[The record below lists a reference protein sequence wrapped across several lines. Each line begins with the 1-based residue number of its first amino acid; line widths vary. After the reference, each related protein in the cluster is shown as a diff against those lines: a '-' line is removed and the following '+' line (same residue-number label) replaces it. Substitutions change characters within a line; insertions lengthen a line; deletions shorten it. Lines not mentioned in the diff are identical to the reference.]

1 MLELSDYIESKEAS
15 VHNSIETNNTSNKI
29 NNNNKNSGNVEYV
42 EVNNEIKMVNKRS
55 KSLEK
60 DDKVVSLKSN
70 SKTGDKLKRPDTA
83 PPYLADV
90 LTSSSSSLSTTK
102 CNVSSDLLNKEI
114 RNECYHDDND
124 SNKNLNLLKTESDV
138 KENNKCDINIVDN
151 QSQRSVT
158 MTWHE
163 HIYRKPPKKPTPYSI
178 MDILQWGCK
187 RKTPS
192 PINIVNSD
200 KNNNSNR
207 SYQNVEPSTLQH
219 LLNLNLNSPRSAN
232 NNTNSNHSNSRG
244 LSYAE
249 TSEDESNLSDQPLN
263 LCVIKSR
270 DSSPGLEHR
279 NISSIKSKKDM
290 PKKSILKRKRSIDV
304 TSDSYLSNDSLSY
317 KESSANEK
325 DIDDDDI
332 MNEDG
337 YDEQLV
343 DGKRKKKA
351 RTTFTG
357 RQIFELEKQFEVKK
371 YLSSNERTEM
381 ARILNVT
388 ETQVSL
394 LMHCNLF

>member
-60 DDKVVSLKSN
+60 DDKVVSLKCN
-70 SKTGDKLKRPDTA
+70 VKTEGKLKRPDTA
-83 PPYLADV
+83 PPYLTE
-90 LTSSSSSLSTTK
+90 LLSSPSSTTNH
-102 CNVSSDLLNKEI
+102 NVSSDILNKEI
-114 RNECYHDDND
+114 RNDND
-124 SNKNLNLLKTESDV
+124 SNKNLNLLKTESEA
-138 KENNKCDINIVDN
+138 KENNNKCDINIVDN

-187 RKTPS
+187 RKSPS
-192 PINIVNSD
+192 PIDLVNSD

-207 SYQNVEPSTLQH
+207 TYQNVEPSTLQH
-219 LLNLNLNSPRSAN
+219 LLNMNLNSPRSANNNNNNNSICN

-279 NISSIKSKKDM
+279 NISSIKSKKG
-290 PKKSILKRKRSIDV
+290 L
-304 TSDSYLSNDSLSY
+304 YLFLNL
-317 KESSANEK
+317 ERLWLEG
-325 DIDDDDI
+325 IRII
-332 MNEDG
+332 M
-337 YDEQLV
+337 
-343 DGKRKKKA
+343 
-351 RTTFTG
+351 
-357 RQIFELEKQFEVKK
+357 
-371 YLSSNERTEM
+371 
-381 ARILNVT
+381 
-388 ETQVSL
+388 
-394 LMHCNLF
+394 

>member
-70 SKTGDKLKRPDTA
+70 VKTEEKLKRPDTA
-83 PPYLADV
+83 PPYLTE
-90 LTSSSSSLSTTK
+90 LHSSPPSSTTK
-102 CNVSSDLLNKEI
+102 CNVSSDILNKEI
-114 RNECYHDDND
+114 RNESYHDND
-124 SNKNLNLLKTESDV
+124 SNKNLNLLKTEKSEV
-138 KENNKCDINIVDN
+138 KENNKCDINILDN

-187 RKTPS
+187 RKSPS
-192 PINIVNSD
+192 PIDLVNSD

-207 SYQNVEPSTLQH
+207 TYQNVEPSTLQH
-219 LLNLNLNSPRSAN
+219 LLNLNLNSPRSANNNNNNICN

-279 NISSIKSKKDM
+279 NISSIKSKKGLLFFVLNLEHLWLEGIQNNRFI
-290 PKKSILKRKRSIDV
+290 SRYRS
-304 TSDSYLSNDSLSY
+304 
-317 KESSANEK
+317 
-325 DIDDDDI
+325 
-332 MNEDG
+332 
-337 YDEQLV
+337 
-343 DGKRKKKA
+343 
-351 RTTFTG
+351 
-357 RQIFELEKQFEVKK
+357 
-371 YLSSNERTEM
+371 
-381 ARILNVT
+381 
-388 ETQVSL
+388 
-394 LMHCNLF
+394 NLFR